1 MDIPQKVAY
10 IIDELMKNGYE
21 AYAVGGCVRDSILG
35 RVPGDWDITTSA
47 SPYEVKAIFKRT
59 IDTGIQH
66 GTVTVMLDKEG
77 FEVTTY
83 RIDGEYEDSRHP
95 KEVKFT
101 KNLVED
107 LKRRDFTINAM
118 AYNPVSGLVDEF
130 EGEEDLTR
138 RQIRCVGVAEERFG
152 EDALRILRAVRFSA
166 QLGFTIEE
174 STRAAAT
181 KLAPNLRNIS
191 RERILT
197 ELTKLLV
204 SDNPDYIVEIDRL
217 KLKECMFTQEI
228 IIDDVTLKMLKLV
241 RNDKILRFAAFLQEE
256 GTAAKAN
263 DIMKGLKSDNHTID
277 YVTKLTRWLRF
288 DIEPEKPAVRKA
300 IYMTGEDIFP
310 LLIEAKKAFYESLD
324 DTDRLIETQQVEELY
339 REIMADGDCIT
350 LKQLAVTGNDIKAAG
365 LAEGKGIG
373 ELLSYLLDV
382 VHEEP
387 KKNERSVLLELA
399 KAKSGFVKVL

>member
-35 RVPGDWDITTSA
+35 RIPGDWDITTSA

-130 EGEEDLTR
+130 EGEEDLKR
-138 RQIRCVGVAEERFG
+138 GQIRCVGVAEERFG

-174 STRAAAT
+174 STREAAT

-204 SDNPDYIVEIDRL
+204 SNHPDYIVEIDKL
-217 KLKECMFTQEI
+217 KLKECMFTQTI
-228 IIDDVTLKMLKLV
+228 IINDVTLRMLKLV
-241 RNDKILRFAAFLQEE
+241 RNDKVLRFAAFLQEE
-256 GTAAKAN
+256 GTAARAN
-263 DIMKGLKSDNHTID
+263 DIMKDLKADNHTID

-288 DIEPEKPAVRKA
+288 DILPEKAAIRKA
-300 IYMTGEDIFP
+300 VYMIGEALFP
-310 LLIEAKKAFYESLD
+310 LLIEAKKAFYESCGD
-324 DTDRLIETQQVEELY
+324 EDKRESISQAESLY
-339 REIMADGDCIT
+339 KEILEAGDCIT

-365 LAEGKGIG
+365 FAEGKGIG
-373 ELLSYLLDV
+373 ELLGYLLKI
-382 VHEEP
+382 VHEDP
-387 KKNERSVLLELA
+387 AKNEKEILLSFA
-399 KAKSGFVKVL
+399 ASYK

>member
-10 IIDELMKNGYE
+10 IIDELMKNGHE
-21 AYAVGGCVRDSILG
+21 AYVVGGCVRDSILG

-47 SPYEVKAIFKRT
+47 KPYEVKSIFKRT

-130 EGEEDLTR
+130 EGEEDLKR
-138 RQIRCVGVAEERFG
+138 GQICCVGVAEERFG

-166 QLGFTIEE
+166 QLGFVIEE
-174 STRAAAT
+174 STRVAAT

-204 SDNPDYIVEIDRL
+204 SDHPDYIREIDKL
-217 KLKECMFTQEI
+217 SLKECMFSQEI
-228 IIDDVTLKMLKLV
+228 VIDGVTLKMLKLV
-241 RNDKILRFAAFLQEE
+241 RNDKILRFVAFLQEE
-256 GTAAKAN
+256 GTAASAN
-263 DIMKGLKSDNHTID
+263 DILKGLKADNHTID

-288 DIEPEKPAVRKA
+288 EVVPEKAAVRKA
-300 IYMTGEDIFP
+300 IYMIGEDIFP
-310 LLIEAKKAFYESLD
+310 LLIEAKKAFYES
-324 DTDRLIETQQVEELY
+324 RMEETMLEAVKTVEVLY
-339 REIMADGDCIT
+339 EEIMAAGDCIS
-350 LKQLAVTGNDIKAAG
+350 LRQLALTGNDIKAAN
-365 LAEGKGIG
+365 LAEGKQIG
-373 ELLSYLLDV
+373 ELLGFLLNI
-382 VHEEP
+382 VHEDP
-387 KKNERSVLLELA
+387 AKNEKKILLSLA
-399 KAKSGFVKVL
+399 AKLIYGGR